1 MANEST
7 LTFIKNL
14 DTNVFFD
21 KADTK
26 AITELCAKIVAQ
38 AKTFA
43 PADKGRLR
51 NSIMYKLE
59 NSHTGGF
66 NDSSDEKAENKIEG
80 KPGVG
85 EGFVGFNLEYGIYQ
99 EFGTRNMAPQPFL
112 RPAIAIY
119 QGQKAV
125 DIIKKIHEEELRG
138 SLKPGQKRETF
149 F

>member
-14 DTNVFFD
+14 DTNIFFD

-26 AITELCAKIVAQ
+26 SITGLCIKIASQ
-38 AKTFA
+38 AKTLA

-51 NSIMYKLE
+51 NAIMYKTNKE
-59 NSHTGGF
+59 DGGF
-66 NDSSDEKAENKIEG
+66 NDSSDEKAANKIEG